1 MSNIKRLTT
10 YIVPYWKSLTV
21 SITLNLLGTFFSV
34 FSFTMAIPFLKILFD
49 QQSPVQEP
57 AGFKLSAKSIQ
68 ENFNYFV
75 SEIIE
80 KYGDHTALLIVSLM
94 VVGFVLFKTSL
105 NYLGN
110 HAVVPLIN
118 GVIRDIR
125 NKIFRKILNL
135 PIAYFSEEKRGDILV
150 KASGDVQEVANTI
163 LRPLRRVLK
172 SPIQIIIYVSV
183 LFIMSYKLTL
193 FVLILIPLSGYIIS
207 VIGKN
212 LKKTSIKGQNK
223 LGDLMSL
230 LEETVFGLRII
241 KAFNSERLISGKFG
255 DENQKYYRIM
265 NKVLRKRML
274 AQPFSEFLTVT
285 IIVLIMW
292 FGGREVLSP
301 EVNNALSPSAF
312 ITYLIIF
319 SQVIQPAKSL
329 SNYYYNFKKGMA
341 SFERIQSVLQAPI
354 TIQDK
359 PNPAVI
365 EDLNKTIVY
374 DNVSFRYQQDYVLNN
389 INLEINKGETVAIVG
404 QSGAGKTTLVN
415 LLPRFYDID
424 SGNILVDGT
433 PLQDIK
439 ISSFRN
445 LIGLVSQESILFN
458 DTVYRNI
465 EFGRENVT
473 ENEVINAS
481 KVANA
486 HDFIMELENGYDT
499 NIGDQGNK
507 LSGGQKQR
515 VSIARA
521 ILKNPP
527 LLILDEATSSLDTE
541 SEKLVKDALYNLM
554 NNRTS
559 IIIAHRLSTVRR
571 ADKIVVLHDGQIRE
585 IGTHNDLIKT
595 EGIYKKL
602 HDMQMFT

>member
-1 MSNIKRLTT
+1 MSNIKILSS
-10 YIVPYWKSLTV
+10 YIVPYWKNLISGIV
-21 SITLNLLGTFFSV
+21 LNLLGTFFSV
-34 FSFTMAIPFLKILFD
+34 FSFAMAIPFLKILFD
-49 QQSPVQEP
+49 QKSPVQEP
-57 AGFKLSAKSIQ
+57 AGFKLNAASIQ
-68 ENFNYFV
+68 DNFNYFV
-75 SEIIE
+75 SEIIDKHGE
-80 KYGDHTALLIVSLM
+80 HTALFIVSLM

-110 HAVVPLIN
+110 FVVVPLIN

-125 NKIFRKILNL
+125 NKIFLKILNL

-163 LRPLRRVLK
+163 LRPLRRLLK
-172 SPIQIIIYVSV
+172 APIQIIIYVSV

-193 FVLILIPLSGYIIS
+193 FVLVLIPLSGYVIS

-212 LKKTSIKGQNK
+212 LKKASIKGQNK
-223 LGDLMSL
+223 LGELMSL

-241 KAFNSERLISGKFG
+241 KAFNSEKLISGRFG
-255 DENQKYYRIM
+255 KKNQQYYRIM

-274 AQPFSEFLTVT
+274 AQPFSEFLTSA
-285 IIVLIMW
+285 IVVVIMW
-292 FGGREVLSP
+292 FGGKQVLSS
-301 EVNNALSPSAF
+301 ELNALSPSAF

-319 SQVIQPAKSL
+319 SQVIQPSKSL

-341 SFERIQSVLQAPI
+341 SFERIQSVLKAPI
-354 TIQDK
+354 TIKDK
-359 PNPAVI
+359 KNPAI
-365 EDLNKTIVY
+365 INDLNKSIVY
-374 DNVSFRYQQDYVLNN
+374 DNVSFKYQKDYVLNN

-404 QSGAGKTTLVN
+404 QSGAGKTTMVN
-415 LLPRFYDID
+415 LLPRFYDVD
-424 SGNILVDGT
+424 SGNILVDGK

-439 ISSFRN
+439 ISSFRS

-458 DTVYRNI
+458 DTVYSNI
-465 EFGRENVT
+465 KFGRDNVS
-473 ENEVINAS
+473 EEEVIKAS

-521 ILKNPP
+521 ILNNPP
-527 LLILDEATSSLDTE
+527 VLILDEATSSLDTE
-541 SEKLVKDALYNLM
+541 SEKLVKDALYHLM

-571 ADKIVVLHDGQIRE
+571 ADKIVVLHEGEIRE
-585 IGTHNDLIKT
+585 TGTHDELIQT
-595 EGIYKKL
+595 DGIYKKL

>member
-1 MSNIKRLTT
+1 MSNIKILSS
-10 YIVPYWKSLTV
+10 YIVPYWKNLISGIV
-21 SITLNLLGTFFSV
+21 LNLLGTFFSV
-34 FSFTMAIPFLKILFD
+34 FSFAMAIPFLKILFD
-49 QQSPVQEP
+49 QKSPVQEP
-57 AGFKLSAKSIQ
+57 AGFKLSAASIQ
-68 ENFNYFV
+68 DNFNYFV
-75 SEIIE
+75 SEIIDKHGE
-80 KYGDHTALLIVSLM
+80 HTALFIVSLM

-110 HAVVPLIN
+110 FVVVPLIN

-125 NKIFRKILNL
+125 NKIFVKILNL

-163 LRPLRRVLK
+163 LRPLRRLLK
-172 SPIQIIIYVSV
+172 APIQIIIYVSV

-193 FVLILIPLSGYIIS
+193 FVLVLIPLSGYVIS

-212 LKKTSIKGQNK
+212 LKKASVKGQNK
-223 LGDLMSL
+223 LGELMSL

-241 KAFNSERLISGKFG
+241 KAFNSEKLISGRFG
-255 DENQKYYRIM
+255 EKNQQYYRIM

-274 AQPFSEFLTVT
+274 AQPFSEFLTSA
-285 IIVLIMW
+285 IVVVIMW
-292 FGGREVLSP
+292 FGGKQVLSA
-301 EVNNALSPSAF
+301 ELNALSPSAF

-319 SQVIQPAKSL
+319 SQVIQPSKTL

-341 SFERIQSVLQAPI
+341 SFERIQSVLKAPI
-354 TIQDK
+354 TIKDK
-359 PNPAVI
+359 KNPAI
-365 EDLNKTIVY
+365 INDLNKSIVY
-374 DNVSFRYQQDYVLNN
+374 DNVSFKYQKDYVLNN

-404 QSGAGKTTLVN
+404 QSGAGKTTMVN
-415 LLPRFYDID
+415 LLPRFYDVD

-439 ISSFRN
+439 ISSFRS

-458 DTVYRNI
+458 DTVYSNI
-465 EFGRENVT
+465 KFGRDNVSK
-473 ENEVINAS
+473 EEVIKAS

-486 HDFIMELENGYDT
+486 HEFIMELENGYET

-521 ILKNPP
+521 ILNNPP
-527 LLILDEATSSLDTE
+527 VLILDEATSSLDTE
-541 SEKLVKDALYNLM
+541 SEKLVKDALYHLM

-571 ADKIVVLHDGQIRE
+571 ADKIVVLHEGEIRE
-585 IGTHNDLIKT
+585 TGTHDELIQT

>member
-1 MSNIKRLTT
+1 MSNVKKLTS
-10 YIVPYWKSLTV
+10 YIVPYWKNL
-21 SITLNLLGTFFSV
+21 ITGISLNLLGTFFSV
-34 FSFTMAIPFLKILFD
+34 FSFTMAIPFLKILFE
-49 QQSPVQEP
+49 QQSPVEEP
-57 AGFKLSAKSIQ
+57 AGFKLNAESIQ

-80 KYGDHTALLIVSLM
+80 KYGDHTALFIVSLM

-110 HAVVPLIN
+110 FAVVPLIN

-125 NKIFRKILNL
+125 DRIFLKILHL

-172 SPIQIIIYVSV
+172 APIQIIIYVTV
-183 LFIMSYKLTL
+183 LLIMSYQLTL
-193 FVLILIPLSGYIIS
+193 FVLILIPLSGYVIS
-207 VIGKN
+207 IIGKN
-212 LKKTSIKGQNK
+212 LKKVSIKGQNK
-223 LGDLMSL
+223 LGELMSL

-241 KAFNSERLISGKFG
+241 KAFNSERLISSKFG
-255 DENQKYYRIM
+255 GENQKYYRIM

-274 AQPFSEFLTVT
+274 AQPFSEFLTIT

-292 FGGREVLSP
+292 FGGKQVLSP

-319 SQVIQPAKSL
+319 SQVIQPAKTL

-341 SFERIQSVLQAPI
+341 SFERIQSVLTAPI

-359 PNPAVI
+359 KDAAVTK
-365 EDLNKTIVY
+365 DLNKSIVY
-374 DNVSFRYQQDYVLNN
+374 DDVSFKYQQDYVLKN

-415 LLPRFYDID
+415 LLPRFYDVD
-424 SGNILVDGT
+424 SGNILIDGI
-433 PLQDIK
+433 PLQDLK

-458 DTVYRNI
+458 DTVYKNI

-473 ENEVINAS
+473 EEEVVKAS

-486 HDFIMELENGYDT
+486 HDFIMELENGYET

-521 ILKNPP
+521 VLKNPP
-527 LLILDEATSSLDTE
+527 ILILDEATSSLDTE

-571 ADKIVVLHDGQIRE
+571 ADKIVVLHEGEVRE
-585 IGTHNDLIKT
+585 LGTHDDLIQT